1 MPCYK
6 SQCYWILWESCDLD
20 PIVTET
26 LRNLD
31 VDKGFLNLVY
41 YDCSPGI
48 QDPQFEWLDYIIE
61 LLCLFHGITEWL
73 RLTGISGHHLVQP
86 HCSYQS
92 QLEQVIQGFSYHVS
106 NVSKDGDIT
115 VSLCNL
121 VQCLTILT
129 VKTLLTLKCNFLYFN
144 LCLMFLFLLLAATGW
159 SLSLFSL
166 HSPITSS
173 YITAWHAFSCNL
185 VCHQFIHQEEL

>member
-6 SQCYWILWESCDLD
+6 SQCYWILWESCNLD
-20 PIVTET
+20 PVVMET
-26 LRNLD
+26 WRNLD
-31 VDKGFLNLVY
+31 VDKGFLNLAY
-41 YDCSPGI
+41 LDCFPGI
-48 QDPQFEWLDYIIE
+48 QDPQFEWLDCVIE

-73 RLTGISGHHLVQP
+73 RLTGISWHCPVKP
-86 HCSYQS
+86 HCSSQG
-92 QLEQVIQGFSYHVS
+92 QLEQVIQSFSYQ
-106 NVSKDGDIT
+106 VSKVSKEGDIT

-144 LCLMFLFLLLAATGW
+144 LCLMCLFLPLGATEW

-166 HSPITSS
+166 HPPITSS
-173 YITAWHAFSCNL
+173 YAAAWHAFFWKL
-185 VCHQFIHQEEL
+185 G